1 MYEKYRKYKAKY
13 LEKKLE
19 LSNQTEFEQLSE
31 EPTVPAVPEVPEVP
45 EVPAVPTSQAK
56 KSTNNEPIILKNG
69 KVFQKYD
76 FSRILNKN

>member
-31 EPTVPAVPEVPEVP
+31 EPVEVPQEPVPVPAEPV
-45 EVPAVPTSQAK
+45 VPTQQAK
-56 KSTNNEPIILKNG
+56 KSTNNDPIVLKNG

-76 FSRILNKN
+76 FSRVLNKN

>member
-31 EPTVPAVPEVPEVP
+31 EPVQPE
-45 EVPAVPTSQAK
+45 PTQQART
-56 KSTNNEPIILKNG
+56 STNNKPIILKNG